1 MRVQA
6 PLHTHRVEN
15 TDLINT
21 SLSDYNHSAPPPPP
35 THTHHPSRHP
45 FISIVSHVPVS
56 APVDGHRISHQAR
69 VYFQLLAGPSPSIT
83 LDLPLVI
90 TITKLVESGV
100 ESDSGHLGRRAHAGL
115 SLPEVGAVSLLLS
128 VSCFVVVCLF
138 SSCFFPSFFGRIFV
152 DASLH

>member
-6 PLHTHRVEN
+6 PLHNHTMEY

-21 SLSDYNHSAPPPPP
+21 LLSDYNHSAPPPS
-35 THTHHPSRHP
+35 HTHHPSRHP

-56 APVDGHRISHQAR
+56 APVDGHSISHQAR

-100 ESDSGHLGRRAHAGL
+100 ESDSGHLGRQAHAGL
-115 SLPEVGAVSLLLS
+115 SLPEVGAVSLLLF

-138 SSCFFPSFFGRIFV
+138 SSCCFPSLLGDICRCF
-152 DASLH
+152 LN